1 MQEAYERAR
10 RIRLVIFDVDGV
22 LTDGRI
28 FITDGGDEMK
38 AFHTRDGHGMKLLK
52 YAGLE
57 TAIISGRTARCVE
70 VRAKNL
76 DIGML
81 YQGVEDKGAVFEE
94 LLERLRLTPEQA
106 AYIGDDIID
115 LPVMRRC
122 GFAAC
127 VPEAP
132 AAVREHAHYVC
143 KLPGG
148 HGAVREWCEMILH
161 AQGKFEAAIARYLE

>member
-10 RIRLVIFDVDGV
+10 QVRLVIFDVDGV

-28 FITDGGDEMK
+28 FLNDAGEETKG
-38 AFHTRDGHGMKLLK
+38 FHSRDGHGMKLLK
-52 YAGLE
+52 QAGLE

-70 VRAKNL
+70 VRASGL
-76 DIGML
+76 DVGVL
-81 YQGVEDKGAVFEE
+81 YQGVEDKLAVYEE
-94 LLERLRLTPEQA
+94 LLRRTGLTPEQT
-106 AYIGDDIID
+106 AYIGDDVVD

-132 AAVREHAHYVC
+132 EVVRAHAHYIC
-143 KLPGG
+143 RLPGG
-148 HGAVREWCEMILH
+148 LGAVREWCEMILR
-161 AQGKFEAAIARYLE
+161 AQGRFDQALARYLA

>member
-1 MQEAYERAR
+1 VQEAYERAR
-10 RIRLVIFDVDGV
+10 RVKLVIFDVDGV

-28 FITDGGDEMK
+28 FITDSGDEMK

-52 YAGLE
+52 QAGLE

-70 VRAKNL
+70 VRAQNL
-76 DIGML
+76 DVGVL
-81 YQGVEDKGAVFEE
+81 YQGVEDKGAVFDE
-94 LLERLRLTPEQA
+94 LLQRLDLQADQA

-132 AAVREHAHYVC
+132 ELVRQHAHYVC

-148 HGAVREWCEMILH
+148 HGAVREWCEMILR
-161 AQGKFEAAIARYLE
+161 AQGRWDAAIAPYSA

>member
-1 MQEAYERAR
+1 MQDAFERAR
-10 RIRLVIFDVDGV
+10 RIQLVIFDVDGV

-28 FITDGGDEMK
+28 FITDAGDEMK
-38 AFHTRDGHGMKLLK
+38 AFHARDGHGMKLLK
-52 YAGLE
+52 HAGLH
-57 TAIISGRTARCVE
+57 TAIISGRNARCVE
-70 VRAKNL
+70 VRAQAL
-76 DIGML
+76 DIGTL
-81 YQGVEDKGAVFEE
+81 YQGVDDKGAVFEE
-94 LLERLRLTPEQA
+94 LLARLGLQAEQA

-132 AAVREHAHYVC
+132 EAVRAHAHYIC
-143 KLPGG
+143 KLSGG

-161 AQGKFEAAIARYLE
+161 AQGKFDAAMASYLS

>member
-10 RIRLVIFDVDGV
+10 AVKLVIFDVDGV

-28 FITDGGDEMK
+28 YINDSGDEMK
-38 AFHTRDGHGMKLLK
+38 GFHSRDGHGMKLLK
-52 YAGLE
+52 HAGLE

-70 VRAKNL
+70 VRAQNL
-76 DIGML
+76 DVGVL
-81 YQGVEDKGAVFEE
+81 YQGVEDKVAVFEE
-94 LLERLRLTPEQA
+94 LLARTGLAAEQT
-106 AYIGDDIID
+106 AYIGDDIVD

-122 GFAAC
+122 GLAAC

-132 AAVREHAHYVC
+132 EVVRANAHYIC

-161 AQGKFEAAIARYLE
+161 AQGRFDAALARYMA

>member
-10 RIRLVIFDVDGV
+10 RVKLVIFDVDGV

-28 FITDGGDEMK
+28 YLTDSGEEMK
-38 AFHTRDGHGMKLLK
+38 GFHSRDGHGMKLLK
-52 YAGLE
+52 LAGLE

-70 VRAKNL
+70 VRARTL
-76 DIGML
+76 DVGVL
-81 YQGVEDKGAVFEE
+81 YQGVEDKVAVFEE
-94 LLERLRLTPEQA
+94 LLGRTGLAADET
-106 AYIGDDIID
+106 AYIGDDIVD

-122 GFAAC
+122 GLAAC
-127 VPEAP
+127 VPESP
-132 AAVREHAHYVC
+132 EAVRAHAHYIC

-161 AQGKFEAAIARYLE
+161 AQGRFDAAMARYLG